1 MLATLALRTMSKVSK
16 AISKTYKS
24 ARGSIRKAAN
34 SEFGKQ
40 LTKKADE
47 TLGTAAT
54 AAGHGTAYKAAR
66 NATVAE
72 YGGSAKSRSKA
83 RKNLRQ
89 MGKDAAMAAVSG
101 K

>member
-1 MLATLALRTMSKVSK
+1 VLATLALRAMSKIGKSI
-16 AISKTYKS
+16 AKTYKS

-40 LTKKADE
+40 LTKRADQ
-47 TLGTAAT
+47 TLETAAT
-54 AAGHGTAYKAAR
+54 AAGHGRAYKAAR

-83 RKNLRQ
+83 RKNLKQ